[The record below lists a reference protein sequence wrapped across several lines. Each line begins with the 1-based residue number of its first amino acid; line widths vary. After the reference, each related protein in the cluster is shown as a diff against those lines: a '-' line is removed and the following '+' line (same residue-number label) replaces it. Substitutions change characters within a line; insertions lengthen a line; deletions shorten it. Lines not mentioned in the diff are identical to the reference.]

1 MTAKH
6 PPASSGESSSN
17 VYSTTNPGPGPKQK
31 PIRDPS
37 QRPQPPSKKRRIL
50 RWGVEIIIVVGII
63 LLARA
68 WISRDLIQ
76 GPAPLWE
83 GQLLDG
89 SPISLEDFAGQALLL
104 HFWATWCA
112 ICRLEEGEIV
122 RISQNHPVVTVAMQ
136 SGPAFAVQE
145 YLSERERE
153 LNVVNDPE
161 GRLARRYSVKAVPST
176 FIIDRNGQVVYRKQG
191 FAPPL
196 ELRFRL
202 WLARWL

>member
-1 MTAKH
+1 M
-6 PPASSGESSSN
+6 
-17 VYSTTNPGPGPKQK
+17 
-31 PIRDPS
+31 
-37 QRPQPPSKKRRIL
+37 
-50 RWGVEIIIVVGII
+50 EIVIVLGII
-63 LLARA
+63 LLVRA

-76 GPAPLWE
+76 GPAPPWE
-83 GQLLDG
+83 AELLNG
-89 SPISLEDFAGQALLL
+89 SPISLEDYAGGPLLL

-112 ICRLEEGEIV
+112 ICRLEESEIV
-122 RISQNHPVVTVAMQ
+122 RISQSYPVVAVAMQ

-153 LNVVNDPE
+153 LDVINDPE
-161 GRLARRYSVKAVPST
+161 ARLARQYGVRAVPST

-191 FAPPL
+191 YAPPL